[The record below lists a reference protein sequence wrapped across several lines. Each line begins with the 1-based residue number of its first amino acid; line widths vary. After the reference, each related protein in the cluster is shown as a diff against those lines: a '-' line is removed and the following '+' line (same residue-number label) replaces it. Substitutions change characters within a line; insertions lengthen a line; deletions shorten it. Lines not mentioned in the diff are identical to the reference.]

1 MVQQEERMAAGAD
14 REAPGATGT
23 ALPPD
28 VRRLVDLLARQDG
41 PLDRAGIK
49 MLVQRRFR
57 MRPRV
62 LSELLQRA
70 FAAGALVESGG
81 RILVGHSAEPQE
93 PAEPA
98 APGAGLLRAVVVDV
112 ESMVRPIAAEPYT
125 ETCIYQIGA
134 RRIGTDDAWAAQG
147 DSFSRYVELPNATW
161 KFTSAEVAKRHAE
174 NRLPEGDVL
183 EEFAGFCEGADSLVA
198 YNGTESDFVLLE
210 NAFRRADVKPPEY
223 TLVDAYYLALA
234 LWPNA
239 RTHRL
244 GPLATDLGVSH
255 SDLRWHDASDDCA
268 LLARV
273 LMHAADTVAGWPD
286 DLRGLVASACA
297 DSPAWSLVGRLAAR
311 SRGGGTAAPRGHGHA
326 EVAAT
331 LSRLLADHRP
341 RRAGVRTGAAFEVGP
356 ELRDASGRV
365 DAHALATL
373 SHGRGAARRPAQDEM
388 TIALH
393 GWADCGTSA
402 LIEAPT
408 GTGKSYAVL
417 SASLDWLSGS
427 SKRTSII
434 ATYTKQLQGQLADDV
449 VRFEDTVPG
458 LVASTDVVKGQAN
471 RLSLRGLV
479 SALAEATAVGRP
491 GGGQGHQVRSR
502 FLAKK
507 RYRELL
513 VFLLLRLVSSP
524 QAPASWT
531 ARSVDP
537 VDLPT
542 FFVAYGDGAVPG
554 WLRSLSQA
562 ANGDY
567 AAGANTTLAVHTDT
581 VAEALS
587 SHRLVIAN
595 HALLLAHLAHVRTAG
610 ADLMLILDEAHQ
622 LEDAATSAL
631 ASDVEYA
638 AVEDVHSELVVWSR
652 SVAGADGGRV
662 RAAVDALSVFLD
674 HEQLPRVVSR
684 AFDSRG
690 TGAGVLLGSRA
701 VTLASAYAGQAGVA
715 AARQVSSLLR
725 RLRKLLGNVVSTVR
739 SYLDVDEPGLAFFEA
754 ERIKALLTRATDLT
768 EKLNEVCADLDDLL
782 FVEVT
787 AATEAGKAADEH
799 LPVDDVLEAD
809 DVVDDDFD
817 DETLRAGAGELGPL
831 PPGTSNRLVYAEELA
846 QLQGE
851 LRHYRFKI
859 ATSPI
864 ELPAEPAWRQF
875 TSACARTFYLS
886 ATLTVAGDWS
896 FLRSRLGLPATLPT
910 LELSTPFDLRR
921 QVELVCFSD
930 FPSWS
935 EQGDAAMRTVAHQLA
950 GYSREMIR
958 PAAGDPHRG
967 GFDGGGLVLTTARST
982 AGGIA
987 EHLASNLRRSALE
1000 TPVHSSLVLGNARSV
1015 EKFTDPAAGGGFLV
1029 GTKGLWQ
1036 GVDIADEERLRL
1048 VWINKLPFAPFGAP
1062 LVEARHAAVAARAE
1076 SRRLEDPEA
1085 VATERYYLPLAAL
1098 QVRQAVGRLIRSERH
1113 RGVVVISD
1121 RKLAGATAIRR
1132 AYRRTFLGSL
1142 GDELL
1147 RDDPRT
1153 GERGGGNVTT
1163 MANGWSRIWRFFAD
1177 HGLLTAER
1185 ADELCTEA
1193 ELSLH
1198 TVLPYTL
1205 RIRDLAMK
1213 PEEVTQHRN
1222 AGTLEAEVLSRAEMI
1237 GGLLKLSEEPAEL
1250 RRAQRQVIGAVAAER
1265 NVLALLPTGAG
1276 KSFCFQL
1283 PALVLPGVTIVVSPL
1298 VALMHDQALALNR
1311 TIGGAVRALVAPLRE
1326 SSSRTGKTEVAEQLE
1341 GRADHGIR
1349 MVYVSPERLCQRRF
1363 RELVRSAV
1371 ENGIVRRVAIDEA
1384 HTVVQWDDFRP
1395 AMTRALGLLAELR
1408 TEYGLPITALTATAN
1423 RAVHAEL
1430 RTSVFGLGSD
1440 AADESAEAAT
1450 GALVTVR
1457 DNPIRPEL
1465 AIFRRRIDRAQPAWP
1480 ALLAEEVVDRLDGHA
1495 IFYCLTV
1502 REVTGMHAHLRDY
1515 LGEAGGRVLRFH
1527 GRLTEAEKASV
1538 MTQFSE
1544 APRKGQEGFAPLV
1557 IVATSAFGLGVDRDD
1572 VRTVF
1577 CTSAPTDIA
1586 ALYQQIGRAGRD
1598 AAGRPSKPAVSGEEP
1613 VAANVGLALL
1623 TSRGL
1628 RTARFMAGADLPPP
1642 LLRRMAAAVL
1652 RSSGVV
1658 DAALLADSFLAEDVA
1673 AGRLSEADARRR
1685 HTGESYRAGVLRALN
1700 ALVTLGAVEDL
1711 GDFPPYCAV
1720 KVGELVFTPT
1730 VPADTDA
1737 LEVAVVKAVLA
1748 LPARRSGVDSLW
1760 RGKLSVIG
1768 LDAML
1773 ASHVA
1778 GYRQLAEDA
1787 AATWQLL
1794 SDFHDRGLLDVS
1806 AAPSRRLVT
1815 GIRVIGLSSVPGGF
1829 EAVVSGGRERA
1840 LEEVQLLHS
1849 FFEQDT
1855 VCANELLADYF
1866 GAEVPADCCTHAG
1879 NRCSACWKLAEIPLT
1894 ETEPRT
1900 GEALNSDPW
1909 KRRDGAADVA
1919 YRRRRLEEQVFRM
1932 LTAAPQG
1939 VHPRNIHRA
1948 LRGEN
1953 TFFNPRTRTQV
1964 RLPAAL
1970 TSSRHF
1976 GVDPLVT
1983 LTQVEAALARLAE
1996 IGRVVQDQG
2005 RWRPVNPV
2013 RDEGIPV

>member
-1 MVQQEERMAAGAD
+1 
-14 REAPGATGT
+14 
-23 ALPPD
+23 
-28 VRRLVDLLARQDG
+28 
-41 PLDRAGIK
+41 
-49 MLVQRRFR
+49 
-57 MRPRV
+57 
-62 LSELLQRA
+62 
-70 FAAGALVESGG
+70 
-81 RILVGHSAEPQE
+81 
-93 PAEPA
+93 
-98 APGAGLLRAVVVDV
+98 
-112 ESMVRPIAAEPYT
+112 MVRPIAAEPYT

-134 RRIGTDDAWAAQG
+134 RRIGTDDAWVAQG
-147 DSFSRYVELPNATW
+147 DSFSRYVELPDATW
-161 KFTSAEVAKRHAE
+161 EFTSAEVAKRHAE
-174 NRLPEGDVL
+174 NRLPAADVL
-183 EEFAGFCEGADSLVA
+183 KEFAGFCEGADSLVA

-210 NAFRRADVKPPEY
+210 NAFRRADVKPPEH

-234 LWPNA
+234 LWPNT

-244 GPLATDLGVSH
+244 SPLATDLGVSH

-273 LMHAADTVAGWPD
+273 LMRAADTVAGWPD

-311 SRGGGTAAPRGHGHA
+311 SRGEGTATPRGHGHA

-341 RRAGVRTGAAFEVGP
+341 RRARVQTAAAFEVGP
-356 ELRDASGRV
+356 ELRGASGRV

-388 TIALH
+388 TTALH
-393 GWADCGTSA
+393 RWADRGTSA

-417 SASLDWLSGS
+417 SASLDWLSGT

-479 SALAEATAVGRP
+479 SALAEATALGWP
-491 GGGQGHQVRSR
+491 GGGHGHQVRSR
-502 FLAKK
+502 FLAKN

-513 VFLLLRLVSSP
+513 VYLLLRLFSSP

-537 VDLPT
+537 VDLPA
-542 FFVAYGDGAVPG
+542 FFAAYGGGAVPG

-631 ASDVEYA
+631 TSDVEYA

-674 HEQLPRVVSR
+674 HEQLPQVVSR

-715 AARQVSSLLR
+715 AARQVTGLLR

-739 SYLDVDEPGLAFFEA
+739 WYLDVDERDLGFFEA
-754 ERIKALLTRATDLT
+754 ERIKALLARATDLT
-768 EKLNEVCADLDDLL
+768 EKLDGVCADLDDLL
-782 FVEVT
+782 IVEVT
-787 AATEAGKAADEH
+787 AATVAGKAIDED

-809 DVVDDDFD
+809 DIDDDID
-817 DETLRAGAGELGPL
+817 DETLQAGAGELGPL

-846 QLQGE
+846 QLRGE

-886 ATLTVAGDWS
+886 ATLTVAGDWA
-896 FLRSRLGLPATLPT
+896 FLRSRLGFPATLPA

-958 PAAGDPHRG
+958 PAAGEPHRG

-987 EHLASNLRRSALE
+987 EHLASNLRRNALE

-1015 EKFTDPAAGGGFLV
+1015 EKFTDPSAGGGFLV

-1036 GVDIADEERLRL
+1036 GVDVADEERLRL
-1048 VWINKLPFAPFGAP
+1048 VWVNKLPFAPFGAP
-1062 LVEARHAAVAARAE
+1062 LVEARRAAVAARAE

-1098 QVRQAVGRLIRSERH
+1098 QVRQAIGRLIRSERH

-1142 GDELL
+1142 GDGLL
-1147 RDDPRT
+1147 RDDPKT

-1163 MANGWSRIWRFFAD
+1163 MADGWSRIWRFFAD
-1177 HGLLTAER
+1177 NGLLTAER
-1185 ADELCTEA
+1185 AAELCTEA
-1193 ELSLH
+1193 ALSVH

-1205 RIRDLAMK
+1205 RIRELAMK
-1213 PEEVTQHRN
+1213 PEEVGQHRS
-1222 AGTLEAEVLSRAEMI
+1222 AGTLEAEVLRRAESI

-1250 RRAQRQVIGAVAAER
+1250 RRAQRQVIGAVAAGR
-1265 NVLALLPTGAG
+1265 NALALLPTGAG

-1283 PALVLPGVTIVVSPL
+1283 PALVLPGVTIIVSPL

-1311 TIGGAVRALVAPLRE
+1311 SIGGAVRALVAPLRE
-1326 SSSRTGKTEVAEQLE
+1326 SSSRAGKTEVAEQLE
-1341 GRADHGIR
+1341 GRVDHGIR

-1371 ENGIVRRVAIDEA
+1371 ANGIVSRVAIDEA

-1395 AMTRALGLLAELR
+1395 AMTRALSLLAELR
-1408 TEYGLPITALTATAN
+1408 AEYGLPVTALTATAN
-1423 RAVHAEL
+1423 RVVHAEL
-1430 RTSVFGLGSD
+1430 RASVFGLEPD

-1450 GALVTVR
+1450 GVLVTIR

-1465 AIFRRRIDRAQPAWP
+1465 AIFRRSIDRAQPAWP

-1515 LGEAGGRVLRFH
+1515 LGEAGSRVLRFH

-1538 MTQFSE
+1538 MTQFRE
-1544 APRKGQEGFAPLV
+1544 APCKGQEGFAPLV

-1598 AAGRPSKPAVSGEEP
+1598 AAGRPSKSASDGEEP

-1628 RTARFMAGADLPPP
+1628 RTARFMAGADLPAP

-1652 RSSGVV
+1652 RSRGVV
-1658 DAALLADSFLAEDVA
+1658 DAALLADGFLAEDVA
-1673 AGRLSEADARRR
+1673 EGRLREADARRR
-1685 HTGESYRAGVLRALN
+1685 HTGESYRAGVLRALT
-1700 ALVTLGAVEDL
+1700 ALATLGAVEDL

-1720 KVGELVFTPT
+1720 KTG
-1730 VPADTDA
+1730 
-1737 LEVAVVKAVLA
+1737 EVAVTPMVPANTDPLEMSVIKAVLA
-1748 LPARRSGVDSLW
+1748 LPVRRSGVEALW
-1760 RGKLSVIG
+1760 RGKLSITA

-1778 GYRQLAEDA
+1778 GYRQLSEDA

-1806 AAPSRRLVT
+1806 AAPSRGVVT
-1815 GIRVIGLSSVPGGF
+1815 GIRVTGLPSVPAEF
-1829 EAVVSGGRERA
+1829 EAVISGGRERA
-1840 LEEVQLLHS
+1840 LEEVRLLHN
-1849 FFEQDT
+1849 FFEKDT

-1879 NRCSACWKLAEIPLT
+1879 NRCSACWKHAGIPLT

-1900 GEALNSDPW
+1900 GEVLNSDPW
-1909 KRRDGAADVA
+1909 KRRNGAADVA

-1932 LTAAPQG
+1932 LTAAPHG

-1948 LRGEN
+1948 LRGED
-1953 TFFNPRTRTQV
+1953 TFFNPGTRTQV

-1983 LTQVEAALARLAE
+1983 LAQVQAALACLAE
-1996 IGRVVQDQG
+1996 LERVVQDQA
-2005 RWRPVNPV
+2005 RWRPVNRERNGGV
-2013 RDEGIPV
+2013 LV